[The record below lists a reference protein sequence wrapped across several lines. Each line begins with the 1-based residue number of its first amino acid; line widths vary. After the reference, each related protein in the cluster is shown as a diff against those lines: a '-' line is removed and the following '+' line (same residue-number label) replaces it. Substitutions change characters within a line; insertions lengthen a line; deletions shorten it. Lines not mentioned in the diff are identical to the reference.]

1 MRIDTEF
8 RQGIGFYIDVETH
21 GESIDW
27 GKTTTITLLLP
38 FIKIELDIDR

>member
-8 RQGIGFYIDVETH
+8 RQGIGFYIDVATFRRT
-21 GESIDW
+21 GNW

-38 FIKIELDIDR
+38 FIKIELDIKG